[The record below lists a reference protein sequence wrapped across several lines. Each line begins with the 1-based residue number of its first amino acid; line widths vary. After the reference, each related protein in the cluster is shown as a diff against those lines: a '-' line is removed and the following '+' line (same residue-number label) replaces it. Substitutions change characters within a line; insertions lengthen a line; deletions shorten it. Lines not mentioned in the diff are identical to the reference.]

1 MVSKLSSRLLWLNN
15 QYGQMLDDDNTKK
28 LQCFD
33 DTVFFRGGGQK
44 WCLWWDVFSL
54 KVDLA
59 WGAVDRTCYFLPRPT
74 KRSWTPVQLSSS
86 SWRNKSI
93 LYLVPPKGYVLN
105 RIAGALR
112 SRIHHILIWNKE
124 YIHWWGQWKYQG
136 WTPCPTGYIPR
147 GKGGVPHPA
156 RPRETVDTPFRPHPT
171 LSHKRLGNGMLFF
184 NPYHQESW
192 T

>member
-1 MVSKLSSRLLWLNN
+1 MMTIPTSCNVLMTLTSS
-15 QYGQMLDDDNTKK
+15 
-28 LQCFD
+28 
-33 DTVFFRGGGQK
+33 RGGGQK

-105 RIAGALR
+105 NIAGALR

-124 YIHWWGQWKYQG
+124 YIHCIDGDNECTRDGRPAPRDIFHVEKGGFPTPPGPVKQWTHPSG
-136 WTPCPTGYIPR
+136 PTPPCPTIDLVMECYFL
-147 GKGGVPHPA
+147 
-156 RPRETVDTPFRPHPT
+156 TPIIK
-171 LSHKRLGNGMLFF
+171 SHEHNCYLVIFAVFSYYFVMV
-184 NPYHQESW
+184 
-192 T
+192 